1 MNMRVQVEEKAVPP
15 GLDAFLSAL
24 VPAGY
29 AGDIARDRATR
40 IVHATDNSI
49 YQVEPAAVLFA
60 RDGEDVARVVRLAA
74 DHGIPLSPRGGG
86 TGTNGQSLTRGVL
99 VDTSRYMNRIL
110 ELDLERQMVT
120 VEPGV
125 VLNQLNDYLQPYGL
139 FFPPT
144 VSTASRAT
152 LGGMVA
158 TDASGKGSRIYGKT
172 SDYIEAMEI
181 VLANGETFQ
190 VETMPV
196 AEARELARRE
206 DAAGRIHREVLRVVD
221 ENAELIASIFP
232 EMNRGLTGY
241 NLKHVL
247 GEDGSFRLPYLLAGS
262 EGTLAFTTRLTLR
275 LRRRPACRALVPVR
289 YATFQAALV
298 DVQRLLQA
306 EPAAIEILD
315 DTILSLA
322 RQDVVWGEIESVL
335 GSDDDRPVG
344 GLNFVEFVGET
355 QDEVDAALALL
366 SNLLA
371 AQPGTV
377 LDWKIVTDARTI
389 AGLWSL
395 REKAVGL
402 LGRLGGGKQGTPF
415 VEDTAVPPE
424 RLAPYVEEFRA
435 ILDRHGLAYGMFGHA
450 DVGCLHVRPA
460 LDMRLPEDAALIR
473 PVSDA
478 VAALT
483 RKYGGLLWG
492 EHGRGYRG
500 EYSPFFFGGKLYDE
514 LCALKRVFDPLNLL
528 NPGKLASVD
537 ATLYPVERIDAVP
550 LRGEKD
556 RAIAAPLQRDYDRAI
571 ACNGNGACF
580 NWDRHDPM
588 CPSYKLTRDRRHSP
602 KGRAAMLREWA
613 RSTATTT
620 GDALPDTAIEEQ
632 LKASLDLCLSC
643 KACSSQCPVKVD
655 IPAMKSRFL
664 HRYFKHRR
672 RPLRHR
678 IVAAMEPG
686 LSLARRF
693 PTVANLGLRLMAL
706 SRLARWTRLVDLPAL
721 SVPVPAPRL
730 SRADLDWLA
739 ADSWHDEII
748 LLEDN
753 FTSSFDGRV
762 VDAVAGLLSRLGYR
776 VHRAGPTANGKAL
789 HVLGMLDEFAKV
801 AGTARAYQS
810 GLLATGLPVVGI
822 EPVTVLMRDHEYA
835 GPGLGEPLHIQ
846 SLDEFLAK
854 ALESGRLGQAH
865 PAFTAAAYH
874 LFPHCT
880 EKTAKPGTGQAWA
893 RVFHHFGLDLK
904 LPTAGCCGMAGL
916 FGHEAEHAQMSKNL
930 FAMSWAPRLA
940 DLDPSTVL
948 ATGFSCRCQTKRCAG
963 FSPLHPA
970 QVLLAHLDSLPRS
983 PQDAVPN
990 SRPIPH
996 SQQGEPR

>member
-1 MNMRVQVEEKAVPP
+1 MNMRVRVDEKAVPP

-24 VPAGY
+24 AAAGL
-29 AGDIARDRATR
+29 AGDIARDRASR

-49 YQVEPAAVLFA
+49 YQVEPAAVLFP
-60 RDGEDVARVVRLAA
+60 RDGNDIARIVGLAS
-74 DHGIPLSPRGGG
+74 DHRIPLSPRGGG

-99 VDTSRYMNRIL
+99 VDTSRHMNRIL
-110 ELDLERQMVT
+110 ALDLERQRVT

-158 TDASGKGSRIYGKT
+158 TDASGKGSRVYGKT

-190 VETMPV
+190 VEAMTI
-196 AEARELARRE
+196 AEARRLAKRE
-206 DAAGRIHREVLRVVD
+206 DTAGRIHREVLRVI
-221 ENAELIASIFP
+221 EQNEGLIASTFP

-241 NLKHVL
+241 NLKQVL
-247 GEDGSFRLPYLLAGS
+247 GEDGCFRLSYLLAGS

-275 LRRRPACRALVPVR
+275 LRKRPACRALVPVR
-289 YATFQAALV
+289 YATFQAALI
-298 DVQRLLQA
+298 DVQRLLAA

-315 DTILSLA
+315 DKILSLA
-322 RQDVVWGEIESVL
+322 RQDMVWGAIENAL
-335 GSDDDRPVG
+335 GGNDGKPVG
-344 GLNFVEFVGET
+344 GLNFVEFVGESRE
-355 QDEVDAALALL
+355 EVEAGLARL
-366 SNLLA
+366 SRLLA
-371 AQPGTV
+371 EQPGIV
-377 LDWKIVTDARTI
+377 LDWKIVTDGGTI
-389 AGLWSL
+389 ASLWSL

-424 RLAPYVEEFRA
+424 KLAPYVEEFRA
-435 ILDRHGLAYGMFGHA
+435 ILDSHGLAYGMFGHA

-460 LDMRLPEDAALIR
+460 LDLRIPEDAALIR

-500 EYSPFFFGGKLYDE
+500 EYSPFFFGGKLYEE
-514 LCALKRVFDPLNLL
+514 LCALKRAFDPLNLF
-528 NPGKLASVD
+528 NPGKLASAD
-537 ATLYPVERIDAVP
+537 AARHPVERIDGVP

-556 RAIAAPLQRDYDRAI
+556 RTIAAPLQRDYDRAI

-580 NWDRHDPM
+580 NWDKHDAM

-613 RSTATTT
+613 RSTS
-620 GDALPDTAIEEQ
+620 TAETQVAAEIEDE

-655 IPAMKSRFL
+655 IPTMKARFL
-664 HRYFKHRR
+664 HRYFKSRR

-686 LSLARRF
+686 LALARRF
-693 PTVANLGLRLMAL
+693 PRTANLGLRLLTASGL
-706 SRLARWTRLVDLPAL
+706 TRRVGLADLPRL
-721 SVPVPAPRL
+721 SVPASVPHLEQR
-730 SRADLDWLA
+730 DLTRLA
-739 ADSWHDEII
+739 AGASHAEII
-748 LLEDN
+748 LLEDS
-753 FTSSFDGRV
+753 FTSSFDGVV
-762 VDAVAGLLSRLGYR
+762 VDAVAALLAQLGYR
-776 VHRAGPTANGKAL
+776 VHRAAAAANGKSL
-789 HVLGMLDEFAKV
+789 HVLGLLDEFAKV
-801 AGTARAYQS
+801 AGAAKAYHS
-810 GLLATGLPVVGI
+810 RLLATGLPVVGI

-835 GPGLGEPLHIQ
+835 GPGLGEALPIH
-846 SLDEFLAK
+846 SLDEFLIE
-854 ALESGRLGQAH
+854 ALESGRLGQPRALSQSG
-865 PAFTAAAYH
+865 PYH

-880 EKTAKPGTGQAWA
+880 EKTARPGTGQAWT
-893 RVFHHFGLDLK
+893 RIFRHFGLELA
-904 LPTAGCCGMAGL
+904 LPATGCCGMAGL
-916 FGHEAEHAQMSKNL
+916 FGHEAEHAGMSKEL

-940 DLDPSTVL
+940 DLAASNVL

-970 QVLLAHLDSLPRS
+970 QALLAHVESPARS
-983 PQDAVPN
+983 
-990 SRPIPH
+990 
-996 SQQGEPR
+996 

>member
-1 MNMRVQVEEKAVPP
+1 MNMRAQVDESAALP
-15 GLDAFLSAL
+15 GLDAFLSVL

-29 AGDIARDRATR
+29 AGDIARDHATR

-49 YQVEPAAVLFA
+49 YQVEPAAVLFP
-60 RDGEDVARVVRLAA
+60 RDGEDIARIVGLAS
-74 DHGIPLSPRGGG
+74 DHRIPLSPRGGG

-99 VDTSRYMNRIL
+99 VDTSRHMNRIL
-110 ELDLERQMVT
+110 ELDLERQVVT

-125 VLNQLNDYLQPYGL
+125 VLNQLNDYLQPHGL

-172 SDYIEAMEI
+172 SDYIEAMTI
-181 VLANGETFQ
+181 VFANGETFQ
-190 VETMPV
+190 VEAMSV
-196 AEARELARRE
+196 AEARNLARRK
-206 DAAGRIHREVLRVVD
+206 DVVGHIHREVLRVVD
-221 ENAELIASIFP
+221 ENAGPIASNFP
-232 EMNRGLTGY
+232 DMNRGLTGY

-247 GEDGSFRLPYLLAGS
+247 GEDGRFRLSYLLAGS

-275 LRRRPACRALVPVR
+275 LRRRPTCRALVPIR
-289 YATFQAALV
+289 YASFQGALV

-322 RQDVVWGEIESVL
+322 RQDVVWEEIAGVL
-335 GSDDDRPVG
+335 GGDDGRPVG
-344 GLNFVEFVGET
+344 GLNFVEFVGES
-355 QDEVDAALALL
+355 QGDVDAALARLSHLL
-366 SNLLA
+366 SE
-371 AQPGTV
+371 QPGTV
-377 LDWKIVTDARTI
+377 LDWKIVTDAKTI

-424 RLAPYVEEFRA
+424 QLAPYVEEFRA

-500 EYSPFFFGGKLYDE
+500 EYSPFFFGGRLYDE

-528 NPGKLASVD
+528 NPGKLTSVD
-537 ATLYPVERIDAVP
+537 PARYPVERIDAVP

-556 RAIAAPLQRDYDRAI
+556 RTIAAPLQRDYDRAV

-613 RSTATTT
+613 RSTSTAT
-620 GDALPDTAIEEQ
+620 GEALPAAEIEEQ

-672 RPLRHR
+672 RPLRHK

-686 LSLARRF
+686 LALARRF
-693 PTVANLGLRLMAL
+693 PRMANLGLRLL
-706 SRLARWTRLVDLPAL
+706 TLARWTRLVDLPAFC
-721 SVPVPAPRL
+721 VPAPTTRL
-730 SRADLDWLA
+730 SRAEIGRLA
-739 ADSWHDEII
+739 AGPGRDEII

-753 FTSSFDGRV
+753 FTSSFDGHV
-762 VDAVAGLLSRLGYR
+762 VDAVADLLSRLGYR
-776 VHRAGPTANGKAL
+776 VHRAGPIANGKAL
-789 HVLGMLDEFAKV
+789 HVLGMLDEFTKV
-801 AGTARAYQS
+801 AIAARAYQS
-810 GLLATGLPVVGI
+810 ELLATGLPVLGI

-835 GPGLGEPLHIQ
+835 GPQFGEPLRIR
-846 SLDEFLAK
+846 SLDEFLANE
-854 ALESGRLGQAH
+854 LENGRLG
-865 PAFTAAAYH
+865 PARPASTAAGYY

-880 EKTAKPGTGQAWA
+880 EKTAKPGTGQAWT
-893 RVFHHFGLDLK
+893 RIFHHFGLDLK
-904 LPTAGCCGMAGL
+904 LPATGCCGMAGL
-916 FGHEAEHAQMSKNL
+916 FGHEAEHAQMSKHM
-930 FAMSWAPRLA
+930 FEMSWAPRLA
-940 DLDPSTVL
+940 DLAPSTVV
-948 ATGFSCRCQTKRCAG
+948 ATGFSCRCQTKRYAG

-970 QVLLAHLDSLPRS
+970 QALLAQIGRPS
-983 PQDAVPN
+983 DAKTP
-990 SRPIPH
+990 PAKYGTHQI
-996 SQQGEPR
+996 

>member
-1 MNMRVQVEEKAVPP
+1 MNMRVQVEDKAVPS

-60 RDGEDVARVVRLAA
+60 RNGEDVACVVRLAA
-74 DHGIPLSPRGGG
+74 EHRIPLSPRGGG

-99 VDTSRYMNRIL
+99 VDTSRHMNRIL
-110 ELDLERQMVT
+110 ELDLERQRVT

-181 VLANGETFQ
+181 VLADGETFQ
-190 VETMPV
+190 VEAMPI
-196 AEARELARRE
+196 AKARELARRQ

-221 ENAELIASIFP
+221 ENAGLIASTFP

-247 GEDGSFRLPYLLAGS
+247 GEDDCFRLSYLLAGS

-275 LRRRPACRALVPVR
+275 LRKRPACRALVPVR
-289 YATFQAALV
+289 YATFQAALI

-315 DTILSLA
+315 DTILALA
-322 RQDVVWGEIESVL
+322 RQDVVWGEIEGVL
-335 GSDDDRPVG
+335 GSDDSRPVG

-355 QDEVDAALALL
+355 QGEVDAALARL

-371 AQPGTV
+371 EQPGIV
-377 LDWKIVTDARTI
+377 LDWKIVTDAKTI

-460 LDMRLPEDAALIR
+460 LDMRLAEDAALIR

-514 LCALKRVFDPLNLL
+514 LCALKRAFDPLNLL
-528 NPGKLASVD
+528 NPGKLTSVD
-537 ATLYPVERIDAVP
+537 TVLYPVEGIDAVP

-556 RAIAAPLQRDYDRAI
+556 RTIAAPLQRDYDRAI

-613 RSTATTT
+613 RSTSTAAGHSSAT
-620 GDALPDTAIEEQ
+620 AEIEEE
-632 LKASLDLCLSC
+632 LKTSLDLCLSC

-664 HRYFKHRR
+664 HRYFKNRH

-686 LSLARRF
+686 LALARRF
-693 PTVANLGLRLMAL
+693 PATANLGLRLMRA
-706 SRLARWTRLVDLPAL
+706 SGLARRVGLTDLPHL
-721 SVPVPAPRL
+721 SVPAPAPRL
-730 SRADLDWLA
+730 QPRDLGGLA
-739 ADSWHDEII
+739 ADAGANAVI
-748 LLEDN
+748 LLEDS
-753 FTSSFDGRV
+753 FASSFDGSV
-762 VDAVAGLLSRLGYR
+762 VDAVAGLLARLGFQ
-776 VHRAGPTANGKAL
+776 VHRAAPAANGKAL

-801 AGTARAYQS
+801 AGAARAYQS
-810 GLLATGLPVVGI
+810 QLLATGLPVVGI
-822 EPVTVLMRDHEYA
+822 EPVAVLMGRHEYV
-835 GPGLGEPLHIQ
+835 GPGLGEPLAVLG
-846 SLDEFLAK
+846 LDEFLAQ
-854 ALESGRLGQAH
+854 ALESGRLGQAL
-865 PAFTAAAYH
+865 PASGTAGFH
-874 LFPHCT
+874 LLPHCT
-880 EKTAKPGTGQAWA
+880 EKTAKPGTGQAWT
-893 RVFHHFGLDLK
+893 RIFNHFGLELTV
-904 LPTAGCCGMAGL
+904 PATGCCGMAGL
-916 FGHEAEHAQMSKNL
+916 FGHEAEHASMSKDL
-930 FAMSWAPRLA
+930 FAMSWAPRLDGLA
-940 DLDPSTVL
+940 PSAVL
-948 ATGFSCRCQTKRCAG
+948 ATGFSCRCQTERCLGYA
-963 FSPLHPA
+963 PRHPA
-970 QVLLAHLDSLPRS
+970 QALLVHLESLAPS
-983 PQDAVPN
+983 
-990 SRPIPH
+990 PH
-996 SQQGEPR
+996 SQFHQSRLHQSRLGDTR